1 MFEIQ
6 TLLQI
11 TDNVSDRSNYELLRI
26 CYFNSLSKYFRKIC
40 DYKNTFKRINDIF
53 KEIKM

>member
-6 TLLQI
+6 TFLQI
-11 TDNVSDRSNYELLRI
+11 TDNVSDGPKYELLRI
-26 CYFNSLSKYFRKIC
+26 CYLNSLSKYYRKIC